1 MNTPSQAQAP
11 RGCSFLLDPAGS
23 EVIFTPEQFTED
35 QLLFAATAQEFMDKE
50 VLPDVDALEK
60 QAPGLMEQK
69 LKKAGELGLLMIDV
83 PEAYGGLELDKT
95 TSMLVSER
103 LATYASFSVSHG
115 GHIGIG
121 MLPLVFFGSAEQKER
136 YLPRLAAGELLA
148 AYALTEPGSGS
159 DALGAKTSA
168 IPETRDG
175 VEGYVLNGT
184 KMWITNAGFADLFT
198 VFAKVDGDKFTA
210 FLVEA
215 GYAGVSTGAEEHKMG
230 LKGSSTRVL
239 NLDGVFV
246 PATNVLG
253 AVGRGHKIAFNILN
267 FGRFKLGV
275 GTVGGSKRTLRI
287 AIEYALERKQFKQ
300 PIASF
305 GAIQQKIADM
315 AIQLYA
321 LEAMSYRVAGYM
333 DTNIDALDKSAPSYA
348 ADMMAAIEEFAV
360 EDSIM
365 KVVGSETAD
374 FIADEAVQ
382 IHGGYGYSAEY
393 EVERTYRDSRIN
405 RIFEGTN
412 EINRML
418 IPGMILKRT
427 MKGELPLFDVIAR
440 AEAVLKGERETPPT
454 PSETGLAHEF
464 FVAERSK
471 LLSVYLANLAIQRH
485 MADFKDQQ
493 EIMLA
498 LADMIMLVYGMDST
512 LARVQ
517 QRADAGTA
525 TPVHFAI
532 ARAYTAESHNKV
544 VSIAERLAPSLT
556 EADKLERRYDGI
568 AKFTVR
574 PMLDLI
580 AAKRRVAAFMLEHP
594 RWSL

>member
-1 MNTPSQAQAP
+1 
-11 RGCSFLLDPAGS
+11 
-23 EVIFTPEQFTED
+23 
-35 QLLFAATAQEFMDKE
+35 
-50 VLPDVDALEK
+50 
-60 QAPGLMEQK
+60 
-69 LKKAGELGLLMIDV
+69 
-83 PEAYGGLELDKT
+83 
-95 TSMLVSER
+95 
-103 LATYASFSVSHG
+103 
-115 GHIGIG
+115 
-121 MLPLVFFGSAEQKER
+121 
-136 YLPRLAAGELLA
+136 
-148 AYALTEPGSGS
+148 
-159 DALGAKTSA
+159 
-168 IPETRDG
+168 
-175 VEGYVLNGT
+175 VLNGT

-198 VFAKVDGDKFTA
+198 VFAKVDGEKFTA

-215 GYAGVSTGAEEHKMG
+215 GYPGVSTGAEEHKMG

-253 AVGRGHKIAFNILN
+253 AIGRGHKIAFNILN

-287 AIEYALERKQFKQ
+287 AVEYALERKQFKQ

-333 DTNIDALDKSAPSYA
+333 DTTIDALDKQAPSYA

-427 MKGELPLFDVIAR
+427 MKGELPLFEVIAR
-440 AEAVLKGERETPPT
+440 AEAVLKQDWEAPPESN
-454 PSETGLAHEF
+454 PAGLAHEF

-498 LADMIMLVYGMDST
+498 LADMLMLVYGMDST

-517 QRADAGTA
+517 QRADAGDATA
-525 TPVHFAI
+525 VHFAI
-532 ARAYTAESHNKV
+532 ARAYTADAHSKLV
-544 VSIAERLAPSLT
+544 GIAERLAPSLT
-556 EADKLERRYDGI
+556 EPEKLDRRYEGI

-574 PMLDLI
+574 PRVDLI
-580 AAKRRVAAFMLEHP
+580 GAKRVVAAFMLEQP